1 MKKILLVDDEVD
13 ILEFL
18 KYNLEQDNFEV
29 LVSSN
34 GKDALKKI
42 AQNPDLIVLDIM
54 MPGVSGY
61 TVLKKIK
68 SEEKYKHI
76 FK

>member
-29 LVSSN
+29 LEV
-34 GKDALKKI
+34 
-42 AQNPDLIVLDIM
+42 Q
-54 MPGVSGY
+54 
-61 TVLKKIK
+61 T
-68 SEEKYKHI
+68 EKMR
-76 FK
+76 

>member
-18 KYNLEQDNFEV
+18 KYNLEQDNFDV

-42 AQNPDLIVLDIM
+42 SQNPDLIVLDIM
-54 MPGVSGY
+54 MP
-61 TVLKKIK
+61 
-68 SEEKYKHI
+68 
-76 FK
+76 